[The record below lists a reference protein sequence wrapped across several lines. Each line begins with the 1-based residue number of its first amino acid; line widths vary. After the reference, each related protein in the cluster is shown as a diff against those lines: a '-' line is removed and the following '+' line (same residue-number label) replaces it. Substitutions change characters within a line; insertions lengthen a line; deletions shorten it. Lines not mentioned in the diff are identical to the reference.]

1 MIEPSVLSRIDM
13 VFERAISA
21 RQVPGGV
28 VAVGWNGR
36 VVFERCYGKR
46 AIVPQPEAATVETIY
61 DLASLT
67 KVVATTPAIMKLVER
82 GLLSLD
88 DRVSAH
94 VAGWSDTSSGG
105 EAATLRML
113 LTHTSGLAPFEKY
126 YETMAAEG
134 AMDAIVRDIA
144 KMPLQAKP
152 GERFIY
158 SDLGFILLGEIVR
171 KVSGKPL
178 DAYCRD
184 EIFVPIGMLET
195 SFNPAPVLRDGIAPT
210 QWRED
215 ATAPGGRVM
224 IRGEVH
230 DGNARLVGGVSGH
243 AGLFSTSDDLSR
255 FCQMILNGGKLDGI
269 RVLSSASV
277 RAMTRNQTRLGSDGV
292 KRGYGWDIDSSYSA
306 PRGDLF
312 SGGFGH
318 TGWTGTS
325 IWIIPE
331 EKLYI
336 IVLTNR
342 IHSEG
347 EGDAGPLR
355 SKVANVVASSLLET

>member
-28 VAVGWNGR
+28 VTVGWNGR
-36 VVFERCYGKR
+36 VVFERCYGNR
-46 AIVPQPEAATVETIY
+46 AIVPQPEPATVETIY

-67 KVVATTPAIMKLVER
+67 KVVATTMAIMKLVER

-88 DRVSAH
+88 DRVSSH
-94 VAGWSDTSSGG
+94 VAGWNDNSSGG
-105 EAATLRML
+105 EATLRML

-126 YETMAAEG
+126 YETMSPEG

-152 GERFIY
+152 GEQFIY

-171 KVSGKPL
+171 KVSGKAL
-178 DAYCRD
+178 DIYCRD
-184 EIFVPIGMLET
+184 EIFVPLGMLET
-195 SFNPAPVLRDGIAPT
+195 TFNPSPVLREGIAPT

-215 ATAPGGRVM
+215 DSAPDGRVM

-255 FCQMILNGGKLDGI
+255 FCQMILNGGKLEGI

-277 RAMTRNQTRLGSDGV
+277 RAMTRNQARLGANGV
-292 KRGYGWDIDSSYSA
+292 KRGYGWDIDSSYSG

-318 TGWTGTS
+318 AGWTGTS

-331 EKLYI
+331 ENLYI

>member
-1 MIEPSVLSRIDM
+1 MIEPSVLMRIDM

-21 RQVPGGV
+21 GQIPGGV
-28 VAVGWNGR
+28 VAIGWNGR
-36 VVFERCYGKR
+36 VVFERCYGQR
-46 AIVPQPEAATVETIY
+46 ATVPVPEAATVETIY

-67 KVVATTPAIMKLVER
+67 KVVATTTAIMKLVER
-82 GLLSLD
+82 GQISLY

-94 VAGWSDTSSGG
+94 VHGWNDDAES
-105 EAATLRML
+105 EEVATLRML

-126 YETMAAEG
+126 YETMAPEG
-134 AMDAIVRDIA
+134 AMDAIIRDIA
-144 KMPLQAKP
+144 KMPLQARP

-171 KVSGKPL
+171 KVSGKSL
-178 DAYCRD
+178 DVFCRD
-184 EIFVPIGMLET
+184 EIFVPLGMLET
-195 SFNPAPVLRDGIAPT
+195 TFNPSPVLREGIAPT
-210 QWRED
+210 QWREAAD
-215 ATAPGGRVM
+215 VADGRVM

-230 DGNARLVGGVSGH
+230 DGNARLMGGVSGH
-243 AGLFSTSDDLSR
+243 AGLFSTTEDLSR
-255 FCQMILNGGKLDGI
+255 FCQMLLNGGKLDGVRI
-269 RVLSSASV
+269 LSSASV
-277 RAMTRNQTRLGSDGV
+277 RAMTRDQAKLGPDGV
-292 KRGYGWDIDSSYSA
+292 KRGYGWDIDSSYSG

-312 SGGFGH
+312 PGGFGH

-331 EKLYI
+331 ENLYI

-342 IHSEG
+342 IHSDG

-355 SKVANVVASSLLET
+355 SKVANVVASSLLEI